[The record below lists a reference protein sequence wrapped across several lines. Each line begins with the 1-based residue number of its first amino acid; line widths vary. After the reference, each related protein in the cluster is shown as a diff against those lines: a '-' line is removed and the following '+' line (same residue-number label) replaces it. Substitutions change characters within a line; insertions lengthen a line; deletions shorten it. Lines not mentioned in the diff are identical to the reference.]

1 MGMPRR
7 NLNPKPSKEHSGTRF
22 RRSPLGCRSMKP
34 ASFEFFD
41 PRDLDEA
48 LSLLD
53 RYGNEAKV
61 LAGGQSLMPLMN
73 LRLVRPK
80 VIIDINRISEL
91 SYIKSGINGGL
102 ALGSL
107 TRQRMVECSALVQ
120 KEYPLLAEAI
130 SLIGHRQIRNRGTV
144 GGSLVHGDPAAELP
158 ALALLL
164 EAEFVLC
171 DSGGQRLVQAKDF
184 FQSYMT
190 TAIEPTELLTEIR
203 FPHAVPRCGWAIQE
217 ISRRVGDF
225 AVVGVAILLSADA
238 HNAYQDAR
246 IALFGVGPTPVRIE
260 SAEAILKGTHL
271 DSLARAEA
279 ARVVSEFLEP
289 DSDVHASAEYRKEV
303 AGVLTR
309 RALETALQRLREANE
324 A

>member
-1 MGMPRR
+1 
-7 NLNPKPSKEHSGTRF
+7 
-22 RRSPLGCRSMKP
+22 MKP
-34 ASFEFFD
+34 APFEFFD

-73 LRLVRPK
+73 LRLVRPR
-80 VIIDINRISEL
+80 VIIDINRVSEL
-91 SYIKSGINGGL
+91 AYINPDRGEGL
-102 ALGSL
+102 AIGSL
-107 TRQRMVECSALVQ
+107 TRQRVAERSGLVAGRN
-120 KEYPLLAEAI
+120 PLLAEAI
-130 SLIGHRQIRNRGTV
+130 HLIGHIQIRNRGTI
-144 GGSLVHGDPAAELP
+144 GGSFVHADPAAELP

-164 EAEFVLC
+164 NTEFVLR
-171 DSGGQRLVQAKDF
+171 RLHGTRVVQAKDF

-203 FPHAVPRCGWAIQE
+203 FPPGVPQCGWAIQE
-217 ISRRVGDF
+217 VSRRVGDF

-238 HNAYQDAR
+238 HNVCEDAR
-246 IALFGVGPTPVRIE
+246 IALFGASETPVRIE
-260 SAEAILKGTHL
+260 TAEMILKGTHL
-271 DSLARAEA
+271 DSLIRAEA

-289 DSDVHASAEYRKEV
+289 DSDIHASAEYRKEV

-309 RALETALQRLREANE
+309 RALETALRRLGEANKG
-324 A
+324 